1 MTGLVI
7 KSLCASLIC
16 ENKNSYFSEDRAAH
30 LLLEKDLMAGFK
42 WAVSHRGFAALFSV
56 VKEEEELVE
65 P

>member
-30 LLLEKDLMAGFK
+30 LLLEEDLMAGLK

-56 VKEEEELVE
+56 VKAEEELVE